1 MIERLAAFFTTNGQ
15 QIAAFWSGLTVR
27 RRVILVTS
35 GLLVFAGIFVFRSEM
50 ADRAYRPLYTGLT
63 DQEAGTA
70 VARLK
75 ELQVPYKLAGGGG
88 PILVPEPHLAE
99 VRLQLAT
106 DGLPQSGRLGFEL
119 FDGTNFGATE
129 FAEHVNFRRAL
140 EGELERSILS
150 LSEVERARIHI
161 SLPKK
166 SVFLDHQQPAK
177 ASVVVQLRRG
187 KSLSKEQVDAVSFLV
202 ASAVEGLEAKKVVVV
217 DTNGSVLAR
226 PRPDSD
232 GFTDEQ
238 LEYQRRIEREIGGR
252 ILATLEPYIG
262 FDRVRPSVAVECDW
276 NQGEQTEE
284 ILDPETVVMTSQR
297 SQESAQPLKEGGV
310 PGTASNLPRQPEPAV
325 TEASGANR
333 ILETTNYQTS
343 RTVTRMNLERGEVK
357 RLSVAVLVDHQI
369 EVDEE
374 ARKLV
379 RVPRTAEEMG
389 KFRQLVIAAAG
400 IIEERGDVLTIESLP
415 FTIFEDALEPPPP
428 PPNPEDDIF
437 SLEWLD
443 KYRYHVIAIGVA
455 LLLAAFTI
463 WFALRIKKRV
473 MLMKAEAETKR
484 RAEREIKELE
494 AAEEQA
500 RVREAEEAKMLKGL
514 RLATL
519 QSSKAQVLKKHLE
532 EMATNEPESFVQLLR
547 SWIHEDDQ

>member
-1 MIERLAAFFTTNGQ
+1 MIERLAAFFTKTAL
-15 QIAAFWSGLTVR
+15 QIAAFWSGLTTR
-27 RRVILVTS
+27 RKITLVTS
-35 GLLVFAGIFVFRSEM
+35 GLLVIFGILALRREM

-63 DQEAGTA
+63 DQEAGAA

-88 PILVPEPHLAE
+88 TILVPEPHLAE

-119 FDGTNFGATE
+119 FDGSSFGATE
-129 FAEHVNFRRAL
+129 FAEQVNFRRAL
-140 EGELERSILS
+140 EGELERSVLS
-150 LSEVERARIHI
+150 LSEVDRARVHI

-166 SVFLDHQQPAK
+166 SVFLDHQQAAK
-177 ASVVVQLRRG
+177 ASVVLQLRRG
-187 KSLSKEQVDAVSFLV
+187 KSLSKEQVDAIAFLI

-226 PRPDSD
+226 PQPDSE
-232 GFTDEQ
+232 GFTGEQ
-238 LEYQRRIEREIGGR
+238 LEYQRRLEHEIGGR
-252 ILATLEPYIG
+252 IVATLEPYIG

-276 NQGEQTEE
+276 NAGEQTEE

-297 SQESAQPLKEGGV
+297 SQETAQPLKKGGI
-310 PGTASNLPRQPEPAV
+310 PGTASNLPRQPEPPV
-325 TEASGANR
+325 TEATGATR

-357 RLSVAVLVDHQI
+357 RLSVAVLVDHKI

-374 ARKLV
+374 ARKLI
-379 RVPRTAEEMG
+379 RVARTAEEMQ
-389 KFRQLVIAAAG
+389 KFRKLVVAAAG
-400 IIEERGDVLTIESLP
+400 IIEKRGDVLTIENLP
-415 FTIFEDALEPPPP
+415 FTIFEDPLEPPPP
-428 PPNPEDDIF
+428 PPNPEDELF
-437 SLEWLD
+437 SLKWIE
-443 KYRYHVIAIGVA
+443 KYRYHVIAVAVA
-455 LLLAAFTI
+455 LVLAVFTV
-463 WFALRIKKRV
+463 WFALRIKRRV
-473 MLMKAEAETKR
+473 SLMKAEAEAKR
-484 RAEREIKELE
+484 KEVEERKEIE

-500 RVREAEEAKMLKGL
+500 RLQQAEEAKMLTGL

-532 EMATNEPESFVQLLR
+532 EMATEQPESFVQLMR
-547 SWIHEDDQ
+547 SWIHEDDK

>member
-1 MIERLAAFFTTNGQ
+1 MIELLAAFFKKNIQ
-15 QIAAFWSGLTVR
+15 PIVVFWSGLTAR
-27 RRVILVTS
+27 RKVVLVASSTLVFTAILV
-35 GLLVFAGIFVFRSEM
+35 FRAEM

-63 DQEAGTA
+63 DKEAGMA

-75 ELQVPYKLAGGGG
+75 EMQVPYKLAGGGG
-88 PILVPEPHLAE
+88 TILVPEPRLAE

-119 FDGTNFGATE
+119 FDGSNFGATE

-140 EGELERSILS
+140 EGELERSVLS
-150 LSEVERARIHI
+150 LSEVERARVHI

-166 SVFLDHQQPAK
+166 SVFLDHQQPSK
-177 ASVVVQLRRG
+177 ASVVLQLRRG
-187 KSLSKEQVDAVSFLV
+187 SSLRKEQVDAISFLV

-226 PRPDSD
+226 PRPDSE
-232 GFTDEQ
+232 GFSGEQ
-238 LEYQRRIEREIGGR
+238 LEYQRDLEKAIGGR

-262 FDRVRPSVAVECDW
+262 FDRVRSSVAVECDW
-276 NQGEQTEE
+276 NAGEQTEE
-284 ILDPETVVMTSQR
+284 ILDPETIVMTSQR
-297 SQESAQPLKEGGV
+297 SQESAQPLKQGGI
-310 PGTASNLPRQPEPAV
+310 PGTASNLPRQPEPAL
-325 TEASGANR
+325 TEASGATR

-357 RLSVAVLVDHQI
+357 RLSVAVLVDHRI

-379 RVPRTAEEMG
+379 RVARTAEEMR

-400 IIEERGDVLTIESLP
+400 IIEERGDLLTIESLP
-415 FTIFEDALEPPPP
+415 FTIFEDPLEPPAP
-428 PPNPEDDIF
+428 PPNPEDNIF
-437 SLEWLD
+437 SLEWLN
-443 KYRYHVIAIGVA
+443 KYRYNVIAVGIA
-455 LLLAAFTI
+455 LILAVFTV
-463 WFALRIKKRV
+463 WFALRIKRRV
-473 MLMKAEAETKR
+473 SRMKAEAEAKR
-484 RAEREIKELE
+484 RADEERKEIE
-494 AAEEQA
+494 AAEDQA
-500 RVREAEEAKMLKGL
+500 RLHQAEEAKMLKGL

-532 EMATNEPESFVQLLR
+532 EMATEEPESFVQLMR

>member
-1 MIERLAAFFTTNGQ
+1 LIERLAAFFTTNGQ
-15 QIAAFWSGLTVR
+15 QIATFWSGLTVR
-27 RRVILVTS
+27 RRIILVTS
-35 GLLVFAGIFVFRSEM
+35 GLLVFAGIFIFRSEM

-75 ELQVPYKLAGGGG
+75 ELQIPYKLAGGGG
-88 PILVPEPHLAE
+88 TILVPEPHLAE

-119 FDGTNFGATE
+119 FDGSSFGATE

-177 ASVVVQLRRG
+177 ASVILQLRRG

-238 LEYQRRIEREIGGR
+238 LEYQRRIEREVGGR

-262 FDRVRPSVAVECDW
+262 FDRVRSSVAVECDW

-325 TEASGANR
+325 TEASGATR

-428 PPNPEDDIF
+428 PPNPEDNIF

-443 KYRYHVIAIGVA
+443 KYRYHVIAVGVA

-473 MLMKAEAETKR
+473 MVMKAEAEAKR
-484 RAEREIKELE
+484 KADQEVKEIEE
-494 AAEEQA
+494 AEEQA
-500 RVREAEEAKMLKGL
+500 RVHEAEEAKMLKGL

-532 EMATNEPESFVQLLR
+532 EMAVNEPEAFVKLMR
-547 SWIHEDDQ
+547 SWIHENDK

>member
-1 MIERLAAFFTTNGQ
+1 MIERLAAFFTSNGR

-27 RRVILVTS
+27 RKVILVAS
-35 GLLVFAGIFVFRSEM
+35 GSLVFAGILVFRSEM

-63 DQEAGTA
+63 DEEAGTA

-88 PILVPEPHLAE
+88 TILVPEPHLAE

-119 FDGTNFGATE
+119 FDGSSFGATE

-140 EGELERSILS
+140 EGELERSVLS
-150 LSEVERARIHI
+150 LSEVERARVHI

-166 SVFLDHQQPAK
+166 SVFLDYQQAAK
-177 ASVVVQLRRG
+177 ASVVLQLRRG

-202 ASAVEGLEAKKVVVV
+202 ASAVEGLEAKKVVVI
-217 DTNGSVLAR
+217 DTNGSVLAH
-226 PRPDSD
+226 PRPDSN

-238 LEYQRRIEREIGGR
+238 LEYQRRIEQEIGER

-262 FDRVRPSVAVECDW
+262 FDRVRSSVAVECDW
-276 NQGEQTEE
+276 NAGEQTEE

-297 SQESAQPLKEGGV
+297 SQESAQPLKDGGV
-310 PGTASNLPRQPEPAV
+310 PGTASNLPRQPDPPITGV
-325 TEASGANR
+325 SGATR

-343 RTVTRMNLERGEVK
+343 RTVTRMNLERGQVK
-357 RLSVAVLVDHQI
+357 RLSVAVLVDHLI

-389 KFRQLVIAAAG
+389 KFRKLVIAAAG
-400 IIEERGDVLTIESLP
+400 IIEERGDVLTIENLP
-415 FTIFEDALEPPPP
+415 FTILGEPLEPPPP
-428 PPNPEDDIF
+428 PPNPEDNIF
-437 SLEWLD
+437 SLEWLE
-443 KYRYHVIAIGVA
+443 KYRYHVIAGGVA
-455 LLLAAFTI
+455 LLLATFTV

-473 MLMKAEAETKR
+473 MLMKSEAEAKR
-484 RAEREIKELE
+484 KAAEEVKEIE
-494 AAEEQA
+494 AAEEEA
-500 RVREAEEAKMLKGL
+500 RRHELEEAKMLKGL

-532 EMATNEPESFVQLLR
+532 EMATNEPESFVKLMR